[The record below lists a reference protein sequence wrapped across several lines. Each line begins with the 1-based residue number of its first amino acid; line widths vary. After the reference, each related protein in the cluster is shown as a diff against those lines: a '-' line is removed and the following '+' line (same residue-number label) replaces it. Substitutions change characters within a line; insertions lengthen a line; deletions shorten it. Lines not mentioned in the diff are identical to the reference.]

1 MAHGIL
7 SLAKANRT
15 RRLNRKAQSMPHA
28 HHASV
33 ESAWVSAGL
42 ILAALIY
49 LRGWVLV
56 RRLDR
61 DTVGGWRAA
70 SFALGLFFI
79 WVATASPLAAL
90 DHDMLTAHMVQ
101 HLLLMTFAP
110 PLILLGASG
119 KTFVCGLPHRF
130 VQIMRQLFQSTGL
143 YQVWSALTHPAI
155 CWLGAAS
162 TLVAW
167 HIPAVFALGLRSQM
181 WHGIE
186 QASFLATGLLFWWAV
201 VQPLP
206 NSLKWPESSILLYL
220 FLATLP
226 CDILSGFLVFCDRVV
241 YPVFLSSPE
250 SFGLSALEDQQCAG
264 ALMWTCVTVVYLIA
278 GTLFA
283 VRLLSPHQSEERSIL
298 QFEPERSAMQTDPL
312 RMEAV

>member
-1 MAHGIL
+1 
-7 SLAKANRT
+7 
-15 RRLNRKAQSMPHA
+15 MPHT

-33 ESAWVSAGL
+33 EFAWVSAGL
-42 ILAALIY
+42 MLAPLIY
-49 LRGWVLV
+49 LRGWVRV

-61 DTVGGWRAA
+61 ATVGGWRAA
-70 SFALGLFFI
+70 SFALGLLLI

-101 HLLLMTFAP
+101 HLLLMSFAP
-110 PLILLGASG
+110 PLILLGGSL
-119 KTFVCGLPHRF
+119 KTFVYGLPHRF
-130 VQIMRQLFQSTGL
+130 VQVMRQLFQSTGL
-143 YQVWSALTHPAI
+143 HQAWSALTHPAI

-167 HIPAVFALGLRSQM
+167 HIPAVFALGLQSQM

-186 QASFLATGLLFWWAV
+186 QASFLATGLLFWWPV

-226 CDILSGFLVFCDRVV
+226 CDILSAFLVFCDRVV
-241 YPVFLSSPE
+241 YPVFLSSPQ
-250 SFGLSALEDQQCAG
+250 SFGLTALEDQQCAG

-298 QFEPERSAMQTDPL
+298 QFESEPSAMQTDPL

>member
-1 MAHGIL
+1 
-7 SLAKANRT
+7 
-15 RRLNRKAQSMPHA
+15 MPHA

-49 LRGWVLV
+49 LRGWVRV
-56 RRLDR
+56 CRLDGGS
-61 DTVGGWRAA
+61 VGGWRAA
-70 SFALGLFFI
+70 SFTLGLLFI

-90 DHDMLTAHMVQ
+90 DHGMLTAHMLQ

-110 PLILLGASG
+110 PLLLLGASL
-119 KTFVCGLPHRF
+119 KTFVYGLPHRF
-130 VQIMRQLFQSTGL
+130 VQVMGRSFQSSGL
-143 YQVWSALTHPAI
+143 HHVSSALTHLAI

-162 TLVAW
+162 ALLAW
-167 HIPAVFALGLRSQM
+167 HIPAVFVLGLRSQM

-186 QASFLATGLLFWWAV
+186 QASFLATGLLFWWPV
-201 VQPLP
+201 VQPFP

-241 YPVFLSSPE
+241 YPVFLSSPQ

-278 GTLFA
+278 AAIFA
-283 VRLLSPHQSEERSIL
+283 ARLLSPHRPEERSIL
-298 QFEPERSAMQTDPL
+298 QFESERSAMRTDL
-312 RMEAV
+312 QRMEAV